1 MPLPPHWRPRR
12 TDVHALL
19 RLAVPVVTVQVG
31 MMLMGTV
38 DTIMVGRVSAEALAA
53 VALGNVYSMAG
64 LFFATGVLLAI
75 DPVVAQAVGAADRPA
90 AALGVQR
97 ALQLAGLLAVPIT
110 AMHFFGGPVLAFL
123 RQPVDVVPLAD
134 RYVTWLVPG
143 ILPFLAFTV
152 FRQTLQALHHLR
164 AVVTTILV
172 ANLLNIF
179 LNWVFIFGN
188 LGAPALGVGGSAIA
202 TTGSRWF
209 MALAILGLGWHQLR
223 PTLRPWQAEATRAA
237 ALGRMFRLGLPI
249 GLQFLLELSAF
260 GAVAIMAGV
269 LGTHD
274 VAGHQIA
281 LNVAALTYMVPLGV
295 SAAAAVLVGH
305 AVGRASGEDARR
317 RAVTSLLVGVAFMAT
332 AGLVLLAVPGAI
344 ARLYTDHPGV
354 VDVASR
360 LLPLAGLF
368 QVFDGTQ
375 VVSIGVLR
383 GVADTRTP
391 FLVNVLGFWLIGLP
405 VSVLL
410 GFGLGLGV
418 EGLWWGLVVGL
429 GVVAV
434 ILLAR
439 VARTFRTEVARV
451 TV

>member
-1 MPLPPHWRPRR
+1 MPLPPQWRPRR
-12 TDVHALL
+12 VDVDALL
-19 RLAVPVVTVQVG
+19 RLAIPVVTVQVG

-53 VALGNVYSMAG
+53 VALGNVYSSFG
-64 LFFATGVLLAI
+64 IFFATGVLMAI
-75 DPVVAQAVGAADRPA
+75 DPVVAQAVGAGDRRG

-97 ALQLAGLLAVPIT
+97 ALVLAVLLALPVT
-110 AMHFFGGPVLAFL
+110 VVHFFAGAVLTL
-123 RQPVDVVPLAD
+123 VRQPADVIPLAD

-143 ILPFLAFTV
+143 ILPFLLFTV
-152 FRQTLQALHHLR
+152 FRQTLQALGRLR
-164 AVVTTILV
+164 AIVVTIV
-172 ANLLNIF
+172 AANLLNVL
-179 LNWVFIFGN
+179 LNWMFIFGN

-202 TTGSRWF
+202 TSGSRWF
-209 MALAILGLGWHQLR
+209 MALAILSLGWFALAE
-223 PTLRPWQAEATRAA
+223 TLRPWQPLATRAA

-249 GLQFLLELSAF
+249 GLQYLLELSAF
-260 GAVAIMAGV
+260 GAVAILAGV
-269 LGTHD
+269 LGTQA

-332 AGLVLLAVPGAI
+332 TGLILFALPGPI
-344 ARLYTDHPGV
+344 ARLYTDDPGV
-354 VDVASR
+354 VGVAAR

-391 FLVNVLGFWLIGLP
+391 FLVNVLGFWVIGVP
-405 VSVLL
+405 VSLVL

-418 EGLWWGLVVGL
+418 IGLWWGLVVGL
-429 GVVAV
+429 AVVAL
-434 ILLAR
+434 ILLLRVARMFRGDLAR
-439 VARTFRTEVARV
+439 VSV
-451 TV
+451 